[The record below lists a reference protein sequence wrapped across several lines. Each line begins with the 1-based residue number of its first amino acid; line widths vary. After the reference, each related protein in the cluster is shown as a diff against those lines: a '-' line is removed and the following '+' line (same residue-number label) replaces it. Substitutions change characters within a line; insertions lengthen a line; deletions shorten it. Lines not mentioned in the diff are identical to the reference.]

1 VRQEALTPP
10 DHVTPLWAFIWLVA
24 TFVMGITATV
34 GVYHYELVPIEA
46 TARLTSI
53 ILVGEALWYCLVL
66 MLPAD
71 RVVPPGRTLLSVPL
85 AMGVRTLMAM
95 AAAQIAVADS
105 DQTFDQLWRA
115 FHSGLWL
122 SAVIQVFFV
131 GAYLWLVRA
140 ALEVPREGLAE
151 SQSSPAQVDYATEFR
166 IPTPPPDEETA
177 QRQNQLLSALM
188 EAPDAPV
195 EEIRE
200 AAEDVVS
207 ETTPEPTAAQSEQED
222 AVVEQQPAT
231 TVEKPVEE
239 SVSEQPAPEP
249 KTPEEPLPEEQA
261 EPSTGSGPVKE
272 PATDSAAVEVAEP
285 ELEQPESRRAQ
296 LAMDLREGVPATEG
310 ATLKPEDNDATD
322 TLPPVTPPPSA
333 EAPEAVAEEPSPP
346 EATEPAGAPLPSEA
360 EIPASAAV
368 GMAMP
373 EQQAAIRQ
381 AMTQISIETP
391 VEISRSADGRIYA
404 LCGAT
409 ATDELLKVL
418 DTLFGALLATAD
430 VLDAGT
436 PESFILMADA
446 GALVAVSSPD
456 CGSQVLIAAEARTKV
471 GQLSMLSRRARAA
484 AATLDLGNECSL
496 AATTL
501 AALSPVERTSEP
513 LAITGIQQLMTF
525 SGAGRDVIVAAPPAD
540 APLIAATAEAVYE
553 AAMSLGEA
561 LGMGPVDRIFIECAT
576 SGLVI
581 GPYISDSELL
591 FAIRAEATAKMG
603 GANIALGNLR
613 DAMRGEA

>member
-10 DHVTPLWAFIWLVA
+10 EHVRPLWAFIWLVA

-85 AMGVRTLMAM
+85 AMGMRTLMAM

-151 SQSSPAQVDYATEFR
+151 SQRSPAQVDYATEFR

-200 AAEDVVS
+200 AAEEVVS

-261 EPSTGSGPVKE
+261 EPSTGGGPVKE

-285 ELEQPESRRAQ
+285 ELEQPESRRTQ

-322 TLPPVTPPPSA
+322 TLPPVAPPPSD

-346 EATEPAGAPLPSEA
+346 EATEPEGATPPSEA

-368 GMAMP
+368 GMATP

-501 AALSPVERTSEP
+501 AALPPVERTSEP

-525 SGAGRDVIVAAPPAD
+525 SGAGRDIIVAAPPAD
-540 APLIAATAEAVYE
+540 AAFIAASAEAVHE
-553 AAMSLGEA
+553 AAMSLAEA
-561 LGMGPVDRIFIECAT
+561 MEMGPVDRILIECAT

-581 GPYISDSELL
+581 GPYISDTELL
-591 FAIRAEATAKMG
+591 LAIRAEATAKMG